1 MSERTRRIVRAS
13 RVAAFVVALAGLVG
27 LVSIGLT
34 VALGEAWSPL
44 NDAAL
49 LVLTAALAPLM
60 LAFYELGGATPLRLA
75 QLAQTLGWVAVVAW
89 CAVQLGQMAGA
100 IPRDAE
106 APAEGLGWVAAWAL
120 IYIGA
125 WIAGANLLAG
135 PWLTTPRPV
144 GLLAGLATAFFGGGL
159 LTGGVTSAFTSA
171 GALGYVTIVPLWAFL
186 MTRLLGALA
195 RPEGTDPI

>member
-1 MSERTRRIVRAS
+1 VSERTERIVR
-13 RVAAFVVALAGLVG
+13 VARGAAYAVAVAGVVG

-34 VALGEAWSPL
+34 IALDEAWSPL

-49 LVLTAALAPLM
+49 LVLTAAIAPLM

-89 CAVQLGQMAGA
+89 CLVQLGQMTGA
-100 IPRDAE
+100 VARD
-106 APAEGLGWVAAWAL
+106 PAAAASGLGWVAAWAL

-135 PWLTTPRPV
+135 PWLTTPRPA
-144 GLLAGLATAFFGGGL
+144 GILAGLATAFFGGGL

-171 GALGYVTIVPLWAFL
+171 GAIGYVTVVPLWAFL
-186 MTRLLGALA
+186 MARLLGALA
-195 RPEGTDPI
+195 RH

>member
-1 MSERTRRIVRAS
+1 MPVVSDRTRRIVQIS
-13 RVAAFVVALAGLVG
+13 SVAAFVVGLAGVVG

-34 VALGEAWSPL
+34 LALGEAWSPL

-75 QLAQTLGWVAVVAW
+75 QAAQTLGWVAVGAW
-89 CAVQLGQMAGA
+89 SAIQVGQMTGA
-100 IPRDAE
+100 VPRDPA
-106 APAEGLGWVAAWAL
+106 APDSGLGWVAAWAL

-144 GLLAGLATAFFGGGL
+144 GILAGLATAFFGGGL

-186 MTRLLGALA
+186 MARLLRTLGAG
-195 RPEGTDPI
+195 RQ

>member
-1 MSERTRRIVRAS
+1 MSERTERILRAA
-13 RVAAFVVALAGLVG
+13 RWAAYAVAVAGVVG

-34 VALGEAWSPL
+34 IALDEAWSPL
-44 NDAAL
+44 NDVAL

-89 CAVQLGQMAGA
+89 CAVQLGQMSGA
-100 IPRDAE
+100 VARDPA
-106 APAEGLGWVAAWAL
+106 APASGLGWVAAWAL

-135 PWLTTPRPV
+135 PWLTTPRPA
-144 GLLAGLATAFFGGGL
+144 GILAGLATAFFGGGL

-171 GALGYVTIVPLWAFL
+171 GAIGYVTVVPLWAFL
-186 MTRLLGALA
+186 MARLLGALA
-195 RPEGTDPI
+195 RR

>member
-1 MSERTRRIVRAS
+1 MAVVTERTIRILRAS
-13 RVAAFVVALAGLVG
+13 RAAAFVVALAGVVG

-34 VALGEAWSPL
+34 LALGDAWSPL

-89 CAVQLGQMAGA
+89 CAIQVGQMTRAV
-100 IPRDAE
+100 PRDPA

-125 WIAGANLLAG
+125 WIAGASLLAG
-135 PWLTTPRPV
+135 PWLTTPRPA
-144 GLLAGLATAFFGGGL
+144 GILAGLATAFFGGGL

-171 GALGYVTIVPLWAFL
+171 GALGYVTVVPLWAFL
-186 MTRLLGALA
+186 MARLLDATA
-195 RPEGTDPI
+195 REPR